1 MDTGIHLPVVDFA
14 GEGFSLRRLNDTVDA
29 ARDCGLAAVS
39 ANDHFVFQAPW
50 LDGPSALAAIVGRSG
65 DMQLA
70 TTISLATLRGPVALA
85 KILAALDIL
94 SGGRLV
100 AGLGPGSSRRD
111 YDALGVPF
119 EDRWRR
125 FDEAIAMLRALL
137 RGTAPA
143 GGRFFAVPDG
153 PLTPLPVQE
162 GGPPLFVGSW
172 GTPAGLRRVARS
184 GDGWL
189 ASAYNT
195 TPDDFAAKLA
205 LLRRE
210 LDRAGKPV
218 HGFPNALVTMWTWIT
233 DDRTDA
239 ERVLTEILAPMLNR
253 DPDQLR
259 GRVCIGSVAACAEL
273 LTQYAA
279 AGCQRV
285 FFWPM
290 SDDRRQVE
298 RIAET
303 MQRTEPGGTMKPFR
317 E

>member
-1 MDTGIHLPVVDFA
+1 MSAVDAGIHLPLVEFA
-14 GEGFSLRRLNDTVDA
+14 DEGFSLQRLNDAVDA
-29 ARDCGLAAVS
+29 ARGCGLAAVS
-39 ANDHFVFQAPW
+39 ANDHFVFPAPW
-50 LDGPSALAAIVGRSG
+50 LDGPSALGAIVGRSG

-85 KILAALDIL
+85 KVLATLDIL
-94 SGGRLV
+94 SDGRVV

-111 YDALGVPF
+111 YEAFGVPF

-125 FDEAIAMLRALL
+125 LDEAISMLRALL
-137 RGTAPA
+137 GGTVPE
-143 GGRFFAVPDG
+143 GGKFFAVPDA
-153 PLTPLPVQE
+153 PLTPLPRQE

-189 ASAYNT
+189 ASAYNS
-195 TPDDFAAKLA
+195 TPDDFAAKLE
-205 LLRRE
+205 LLKGE
-210 LDRAGKPV
+210 LERAGRPAS
-218 HGFPNALVTMWTWIT
+218 GFPNALVTMWAWVT
-233 DDRTDA
+233 DDRSDA

-253 DPDQLR
+253 DPDHLR

-273 LTQYAA
+273 LSRYAA

-290 SDDRRQVE
+290 GDERRQVE
-298 RIAET
+298 RVAEI
-303 MQRTEPGGTMKPFR
+303 MQRS
-317 E
+317 